1 MNYSY
6 NTPEEAIASL
16 ESAYTNNDLEGIINS
31 KDFMEEAK
39 VILDQAKYEYD
50 TSDELL
56 LEETAKL
63 LQLGLTQSLQENGF
77 PDFSYLK
84 SELYGLQK
92 VSEIIYVINKKITY
106 PDATIYETRI
116 FLSNKNDVWKV
127 VLVEE

>member
-39 VILDQAKYEYD
+39 MILDQAKYEYD

-77 PDFSYLK
+77 PDFSHLK

-92 VSEIIYVINKKITY
+92 VNEIIYVINQKITY
-106 PDATIYETRI
+106 PDTTIYETRI
-116 FLSNKNDVWKV
+116 FLSYKNGIWKV
-127 VLVEE
+127 ATIEE